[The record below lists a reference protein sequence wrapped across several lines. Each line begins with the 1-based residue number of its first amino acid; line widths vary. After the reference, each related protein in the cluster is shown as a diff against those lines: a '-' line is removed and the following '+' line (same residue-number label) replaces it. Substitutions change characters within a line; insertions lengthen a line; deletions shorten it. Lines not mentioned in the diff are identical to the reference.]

1 MKICSTPIVVR
12 AIKAKTH
19 NETPQLTIRMNK
31 VKMVKSTKWCWRFGV
46 TGTLVHCWRDFKMEN
61 SLVVSCQILL
71 IQPSHFLINIYPREI
86 KAHIYTETWTLIF
99 ITVLFIRAK
108 LEIAQ
113 MSVLVYLGC
122 YNKTPLTGWL
132 INNKLSLLAVL
143 EARKSK
149 VKVLAHSVSG
159 GKGCFLVQGQS
170 TEESINEF
178 VIVLERNSRRQ

>member
-1 MKICSTPIVVR
+1 MCAYCMSQRVYFLLYQYTKQKYILKCTERHVYKCCCNTTCNR
-12 AIKAKTH
+12 
-19 NETPQLTIRMNK
+19 PQM
-31 VKMVKSTKWCWRFGV
+31 
-46 TGTLVHCWRDFKMEN
+46 
-61 SLVVSCQILL
+61 
-71 IQPSHFLINIYPREI
+71 
-86 KAHIYTETWTLIF
+86 
-99 ITVLFIRAK
+99 
-108 LEIAQ
+108 EIAQ